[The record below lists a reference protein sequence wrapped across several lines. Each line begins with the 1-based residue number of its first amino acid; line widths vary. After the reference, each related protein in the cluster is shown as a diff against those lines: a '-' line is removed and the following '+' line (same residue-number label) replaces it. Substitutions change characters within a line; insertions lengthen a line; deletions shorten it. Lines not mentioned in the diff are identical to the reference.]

1 MTEKRTPEMLVVLDS
16 DPNSLAPLAI
26 ARRYAK
32 GTVLL
37 TSWNADPLEIEAV
50 VQSTASAEPTISEAL
65 AAAAQRG
72 LPWVGVRRDFAAPEQ
87 LLTELMIATALHSHE
102 VVPGFAVFLADG
114 EPPPF
119 RHILAVV
126 DRSDGPISGLL
137 AYAAVAVADTAGAK
151 LDILVI
157 GDVDENLHTEAKLDT
172 LVIDREQELYDAA
185 VERARGQ
192 GLDVTWITAASV
204 KDLWRVVSDQLSQ
217 HDYDLVIDDLGD
229 VSLAR
234 VGLKQT
240 VDGTLADGAAGEI
253 PLKLLTETTLP
264 LLLVM
269 DEIRLGL
276 APPALLKAGAMV
288 ALALGMVAAPVA
300 AAAAAVTPDTS
311 AATAEEPDPADDLLL
326 DLDAALGYAAEEDI
340 ERLRA
345 ADAARTGRGS
355 TDAGARSGDQQGTGQ
370 PTSYVTAPP
379 GPAGLDSARGGPAGG
394 R

>member
-72 LPWVGVRRDFAAPEQ
+72 LPWVGVRRGFAAPEQ

-157 GDVDENLHTEAKLDT
+157 GDVDEDLHTEAKLDT

-217 HDYDLVIDDLGD
+217 HDYDLVIDDLGTCPWPASASSRPSMAHWPT
-229 VSLAR
+229 VRLAR
-234 VGLKQT
+234 SRSSCSPR
-240 VDGTLADGAAGEI
+240 
-253 PLKLLTETTLP
+253 PLSP
-264 LLLVM
+264 
-269 DEIRLGL
+269 
-276 APPALLKAGAMV
+276 
-288 ALALGMVAAPVA
+288 
-300 AAAAAVTPDTS
+300 S
-311 AATAEEPDPADDLLL
+311 CW
-326 DLDAALGYAAEEDI
+326 
-340 ERLRA
+340 
-345 ADAARTGRGS
+345 
-355 TDAGARSGDQQGTGQ
+355 
-370 PTSYVTAPP
+370 
-379 GPAGLDSARGGPAGG
+379 
-394 R
+394 